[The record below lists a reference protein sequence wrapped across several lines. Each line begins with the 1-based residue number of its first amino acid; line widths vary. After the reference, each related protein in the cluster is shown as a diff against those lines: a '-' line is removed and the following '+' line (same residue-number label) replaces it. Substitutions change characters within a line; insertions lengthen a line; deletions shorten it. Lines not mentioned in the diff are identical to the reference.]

1 MKTLDRVYAN
11 AGVEK
16 EYQKKLDKLVDAMSK
31 SVMYWV
37 LADYSGR
44 TTRQMALAIRKRI
57 KQWDKIFGKDAE
69 KISEWFVRSMKKHT
83 ETGMRTSFANA
94 GLKLKKGVPQNIQ
107 LGVELENKSLIKSIP
122 EKYFSGVEVVALMAL
137 LYNWNKS
144 DLTKELEK
152 RYNIT
157 KRRVKTI
164 ASDQTHKTN
173 ELMKR
178 SICTANGVKY
188 GVWQYTYLSKKPREN
203 HIEMDGTIFDIEK
216 GCPEVGTGEYIFPSE
231 RINCSCNFVPVIEE
245 IGDDLRKE
253 VEKRSYYKKIARGL

>member
-137 LYNWNKS
+137 LYNWNKA

-178 SICTANGVKY
+178 SICTANGVTEARW
-188 GVWQYTYLSKKPREN
+188 VYTYRSKTERKDHVEMNGALFDLSK
-203 HIEMDGTIFDIEK
+203 
-216 GCPEVGTGEYIFPSE
+216 GCYNYYANEYQFPAQLC
-231 RINCSCNFVPVIEE
+231 NCKCDFVPVIKE
-245 IGDDLRKE
+245 IGD
-253 VEKRSYYKKIARGL
+253 